1 MLKTY
6 VFYLKNG
13 GILFGSI
20 YNIDYNVSYYNVYN
34 TFMISFNK
42 DNGVYLVSYDPFK
55 DIDENIVLFK
65 DQIISISVLSSRYK
79 KLYEDS
85 IKILEMKMNQL
96 KISEDMDN
104 NSTIKEE
111 KKYH

>member
-1 MLKTY
+1 MLKEY

-13 GILFGSI
+13 GILFGSV
-20 YNIDYNVSYYNVYN
+20 YNIDYSALYYNVYN
-34 TFMISFNK
+34 TFMVSVDNNK
-42 DNGVYLVSYDPFK
+42 GVYFVNYDPFK
-55 DIDENIVLFK
+55 DIDENIILFK
-65 DQIISISVLSSRYK
+65 DQIISISNLSSRYK
-79 KLYEDS
+79 KLYENS
-85 IKILEMKMNQL
+85 VKTLETKMNQI